1 MHSIPNPFSADIRQG
16 YEKNERLK
24 EKRNTMEYERK
35 TGRFGLCG

>member
-1 MHSIPNPFSADIRQG
+1 MYSIPNPFSAEIRQG
-16 YEKNERLK
+16 YEKTERHK